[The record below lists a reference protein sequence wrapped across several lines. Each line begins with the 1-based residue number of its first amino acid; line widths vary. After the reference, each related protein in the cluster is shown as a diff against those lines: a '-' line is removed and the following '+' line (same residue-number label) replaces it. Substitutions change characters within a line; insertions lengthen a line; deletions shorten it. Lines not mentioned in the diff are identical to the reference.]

1 MSCALLNVLTL
12 SHFSLYQQPVIVMT
26 ISLCFIVALLAK
38 LQKQPPSYLNSFI
51 IYIMATI
58 SVEIINWWYSL
69 HNMNNLKF
77 YNGYITLNFP
87 YLLFL
92 LRSFLSTPKV
102 IKALSS
108 TIVIFPICALINLLF
123 IQGPNIFNTYT
134 YMVGCLLVVITCIFY
149 FYERIKY
156 PGPHSLLQ
164 DPTFWTATGLLF
176 FYTCSLPLN
185 GILNFISNMPW
196 LVFTTLH
203 VTNIMI
209 NIILYLFFSISFIC
223 NLIFRKSSL

>member
-12 SHFSLYQQPVIVMT
+12 SHFSLYQQPVIVLT
-26 ISLCFIVALLAK
+26 ILLCFIVALLSK
-38 LQKQPPSYLNSFI
+38 LQKQPPRYLNSFLVYI
-51 IYIMATI
+51 IVTI
-58 SVEIINWWYSL
+58 SVEIITWWYSL

-77 YNGYITLNFP
+77 YNFYAIVNFP

-92 LRSFLSTPKV
+92 LRSFLSTERV
-102 IKALSS
+102 IRILNYAIVAFPLMAL
-108 TIVIFPICALINLLF
+108 VNLLL
-123 IQGPNIFNTYT
+123 IQGTGIFNTYT
-134 YMVGCLLVVITCIFY
+134 YMLGCLLVVATCIFY
-149 FYERIKY
+149 FYERIKF
-156 PGPHSLLQ
+156 PGPYSLLQ

>member
-1 MSCALLNVLTL
+1 MSCVLLNVLTL
-12 SHFSLYQQPVIVMT
+12 SHFSLYQKPLSVMP
-26 ISLCFIVALLAK
+26 ILLCFIVALLAK
-38 LQKQPPSYLNSFI
+38 LQKHPPGYLNSFI
-51 IYIMATI
+51 GYITI
-58 SVEIINWWYSL
+58 TFSVEIITYWYSL
-69 HNMNNLKF
+69 HNMNNVKIYNF
-77 YNGYITLNFP
+77 YAILNFT

-102 IKALSS
+102 IRALSYA
-108 TIVIFPICALINLLF
+108 IVIFPVVGLLNMIF
-123 IQGPNIFNTYT
+123 IQGNGIFNTYT
-134 YMVGCLLVVITCIFY
+134 YMLGCLTVVISCIFY
-149 FYERIKY
+149 FYERIKF

-185 GILNFISNMPW
+185 GLMNFISNMPW
-196 LVFTTLH
+196 MVFTTLH